1 MARERGL
8 YRRKD
13 SRFWWI
19 GLVLPDG
26 RRVYQ
31 STGCINRTAAESY
44 VVRLKNEAI
53 EAKQQGHAQSGTSL
67 PEKLSFVA
75 HALNGRHRAHRGG
88 AGREKRSKKRYV
100 FVTVDAQ

>member
-26 RRVYQ
+26 RRVC
-31 STGCINRTAAESY
+31 TGR
-44 VVRLKNEAI
+44 
-53 EAKQQGHAQSGTSL
+53 
-67 PEKLSFVA
+67 
-75 HALNGRHRAHRGG
+75 
-88 AGREKRSKKRYV
+88 KRSRKCYV
-100 FVTVDAQ
+100 GATVDALMLGKFLINWCARRDSNSRPPGS